1 MPSLLSAARAL
12 LHPEPVSS
20 PAYRDAVIGLLA
32 GTAGTL
38 LMGQWSTRIAP
49 LITGGQEASA
59 PPKPDQDVISP
70 LGQEH
75 VPGESSTAAL
85 GRHLY
90 QLINHQ
96 MPQQG
101 TRTAL
106 SEAVHWGT
114 GVVGGAAYGALA
126 ARRQGPLTGLLFG
139 AGLWLVLDETIT
151 PLLGL
156 QDGPRGADL
165 RTHANRLGAHLAYG
179 LGLGVAAAALNAAL
193 PD

>member
-1 MPSLLSAARAL
+1 MSSLLASVRAALR
-12 LHPEPVSS
+12 PEPVPS
-20 PAYRDAVIGLLA
+20 PAYREAVIGLLA
-32 GTAGTL
+32 GVAGTL
-38 LMGQWSTRIAP
+38 VMGQWSTRIAP
-49 LITGGQEASA
+49 LITGGGTSER
-59 PPKPDQDVISP
+59 PKPDQDVISP

-85 GRHLY
+85 GRHIY

-96 MPQQG
+96 MPQRG

-114 GVVGGAAYGALA
+114 GIIGGATYGAALGQ
-126 ARRQGPLTGLLFG
+126 RQGPLSGLLFG

-156 QDGPRGADL
+156 QDGPRASDA
-165 RTHANRLGAHLAYG
+165 RMHAGRLGAHLAYG
-179 LGLGVAAAALNAAL
+179 LGLGLSAALLSRVL